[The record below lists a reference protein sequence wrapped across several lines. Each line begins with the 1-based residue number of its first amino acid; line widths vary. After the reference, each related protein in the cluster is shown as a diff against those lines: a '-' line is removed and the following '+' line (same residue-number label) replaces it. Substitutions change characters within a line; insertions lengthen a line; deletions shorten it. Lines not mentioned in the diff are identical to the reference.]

1 MEFKFTEEQ
10 EMIRDTAEAFLAQ
23 VSPSSAVRKAMST
36 DLGYEPELW
45 QRITREMVWQAIHIP
60 QEYGGMGLGYVELAA
75 TMEQM
80 GRCLL
85 CAPFFST
92 VCLATNALLLA
103 GTAQQRGRY
112 LPQIVEGVTA
122 TLAYT
127 GTSGKWDASTI
138 DVVCSQQGEHTVLN
152 GECRFVPDGHSAD
165 FIVVA
170 ARAPDSKG
178 QEGIS
183 LFVVP
188 ANTAGISRKGLPTMD
203 QTRRLAHLTFDNV
216 ALDSEATM
224 LEPGD
229 AWPTLEKIINLAT
242 VALAAEQLGGS
253 QQVLDS
259 TVAYLQERVQF
270 GRVIASYQA
279 VKHKAA
285 DMMLKVEASRS
296 AVYYAACIADEAIEG
311 SDLGSQLSQA
321 TSVAKAYCSDAYF
334 HNAGTGIQLHG
345 GVGFTSE
352 YDIQLYF
359 KRAKSSESLLG
370 DGAYHRERIAKYL
383 LDDEAIPC
391 S

>member
-80 GRCLL
+80 GRRLL

-92 VCLATNALLLA
+92 VCPASNALLLA
-103 GTAQQRGRY
+103 GTEPQRDRY

-138 DVVCSQQGEHTVLN
+138 DVVCSQQGEHTLLN

-170 ARAPDSKG
+170 ARADDSKG

-216 ALDSEATM
+216 ALESDATM
-224 LEPGD
+224 LEPG
-229 AWPTLEKIINLAT
+229 
-242 VALAAEQLGGS
+242 VARL
-253 QQVLDS
+253 
-259 TVAYLQERVQF
+259 
-270 GRVIASYQA
+270 
-279 VKHKAA
+279 
-285 DMMLKVEASRS
+285 
-296 AVYYAACIADEAIEG
+296 
-311 SDLGSQLSQA
+311 
-321 TSVAKAYCSDAYF
+321 
-334 HNAGTGIQLHG
+334 
-345 GVGFTSE
+345 
-352 YDIQLYF
+352 
-359 KRAKSSESLLG
+359 
-370 DGAYHRERIAKYL
+370 
-383 LDDEAIPC
+383 
-391 S
+391 